1 MATPYQEIYD
11 LFLQKI
17 NDQEFLSLPDEDIEQ
32 FCFKYLK
39 TSITKFKKCN
49 QDLKDRDDTLL
60 QFNVDLLDEEKE
72 ILSII
77 MIEQWISP
85 QIYNIMN
92 LKQFMGDREFKY
104 YSQANHL
111 DKLMMLKDTLQSDS
125 EREVTNYTYEQSDLS
140 ELV

>member
-39 TSITKFKKCN
+39 TATTKFKKCN
-49 QDLKDRDDTLL
+49 QDLKDRDDTLF

-111 DKLMMLKDTLQSDS
+111 DKLMMLKNTLQSDS

>member
-39 TSITKFKKCN
+39 TATTKFKKCN
-49 QDLKDRDDTLL
+49 QDLKDR
-60 QFNVDLLDEEKE
+60 E

-111 DKLMMLKDTLQSDS
+111 DKLMMLKNTLQSDS